1 MNAFADAGIYVIANL
16 APTYVLQRTRPRVAW
31 DTSAYNFTTNVI
43 DSMVRFTNLLG
54 FITPTINAFYT
65 STPEYSFSKAIVRDA
80 KAYMKSHNLRD
91 IPVGVLA
98 EDGNLDGTYADDLRD
113 FLGCDEVH
121 SDFLGLQPSQ
131 RVECPSETWIDDNIK
146 RFADSSMPIFLASQG
161 CQSSLN
167 ADDPANFPQDK
178 IYSGD
183 GRKAISGMM
192 FYEYFNTDRSRGMT
206 HKSGNQYN

>member
-1 MNAFADAGIYVIANL
+1 MNAFADAGIYVIASL
-16 APTYVLQRTRPRVAW
+16 APAYVLKQTEPRAAW

-43 DSMVRFTNLLG
+43 DTMVKFTNLLG
-54 FITPTINAFYT
+54 FITPTINTFYG
-65 STPEYSFSKAIVRDA
+65 STPEYPFSKAMVRDA

-98 EDGNLDGTYADDLRD
+98 DTNLDGTYVDDLRD

-121 SDFLGLQPSQ
+121 GDFLGLQPSQ
-131 RVECPSETWIDDNIK
+131 RVECPNETWIDDNIK
-146 RFADSSMPIFLASQG
+146 RFADSSMPVFLASQG

-183 GRKAISGMM
+183 GRKTLSGMM
-192 FYEYFNTDRSRGMT
+192 FYEYFDTSRSRGM
-206 HKSGNQYN
+206 SYN